1 MKPRL
6 INPLRYPGSKSSFVE
21 EFSEL
26 MKTSNLVG
34 KEIVEPYAG
43 SSSISLGML
52 HKGLVSHA
60 TLIERDPLIYAFWH
74 CVFSKTRELIELI
87 DKLDVTLDTWYSME
101 KYRHI
106 DNPTQDNILEMGLAG
121 LFFNRTNFSGVLHA
135 GPIGG
140 KTQTSAYPVNCRF
153 NKKDIIKRVLAVSKF
168 ADQVHVIFGD
178 AIDFMK
184 AANLEGNSNRF
195 FYIDP
200 PYYKQGSKL
209 YRYHYD
215 LIKHKLLADTL
226 TEASY
231 KWILSYDKHHVIEH
245 FYTEFNQITRDFRYS
260 SRSPKQEQELLITN
274 IDGWATLCNQSKSDM
289 NLPMLN
295 LDGTTLPYSNLL
307 MLEN

>member
-26 MKTSNLVG
+26 IKTSNLVG
-34 KEIVEPYAG
+34 KSIVEPYAG

-52 HKGLVSHA
+52 YKGLVPFA
-60 TLIERDPLIYAFWH
+60 TLIERDPLIYSFWH
-74 CVFSKTRELIELI
+74 CVFAETDGLIASIESLE
-87 DKLDVTLDTWYSME
+87 VTLDTWYLMD
-101 KYRHI
+101 KYRQI
-106 DNPTQDNILEMGLAG
+106 DNPTQENILEMGLAG

-140 KTQTSAYPVNCRF
+140 KTQTSAYPVDCRF
-153 NKKDIIKRVLAVSKF
+153 NKKDIIKRILAVSKF
-168 ADQVHVIFGD
+168 TSQVQLIFGD

-184 AANLEGNSNRF
+184 NANSEDNSNRF

-226 TEASY
+226 AESTY

-245 FYTEFNQITRDFRYS
+245 FYTQFNKITRDFRYS
-260 SRSPKQEQELLITN
+260 SHSPKQEKELLITN
-274 IDGWATLCNQSKSDM
+274 IDGWITPLDQFKSDI
-289 NLPMLN
+289 NIVKLN
-295 LDGTTLPYSNLL
+295 SDISTLKPLSLL
-307 MLEN
+307 VHES